1 MHSSLGSQR
10 VFLRIELTDEQKLI
24 HRTVRDFA
32 AAELKPPAA
41 GRAREGKFPLALAPK
56 LASLGLLGLTVPQGY
71 DGGGLDTVTAMLAI
85 EAVAWGDASI
95 ALTVASHNSLCT
107 GHILLFGNPEQKRRY
122 LPRLAQGQALGGW
135 CLTEPVAGS
144 DAAAIETRAVRRG
157 NAWVLN
163 GAKTFVTQGSV
174 AGVYVV
180 LAVTDRGAGR
190 HGISTFVVDRNAP
203 GLRIGKK
210 EDKPGLRASDTAEVV
225 FDDCQVPE
233 EMLIGA

>member
-10 VFLRIELTDEQKLI
+10 VSVRIELTDEQKLI

-32 AAELKPPAA
+32 AAELKPHAA
-41 GRAREGKFPLALAPK
+41 TRDREGKFPLDLVPK
-56 LASLGLLGLTVPQGY
+56 LASLGLLGLTVPQEY
-71 DGGGLDTVTAMLAI
+71 GGAGLDTVSAMLAI

-157 NAWVLN
+157 NGWVLN
-163 GAKTFVTQGSV
+163 GAKTFVTQGGV

-180 LAVTDRGAGR
+180 FAVTHRRAGR
-190 HGISTFVVDRNAP
+190 HGISTFIVDRHVP
-203 GLRIGKK
+203 GPR
-210 EDKPGLRASDTAEVV
+210 T
-225 FDDCQVPE
+225 
-233 EMLIGA
+233 